1 MNAPP
6 NSNFGFFFWRPL
18 KKTNTQ
24 HGEDSLSATVVC
36 VTTFCTFAKKPRN
49 WEGAIFLTQ
58 KKHSRDEFCGWRK
71 AGVIQYPELWF
82 SLCITFL
89 YLTCSS
95 SQAGG
100 SVWVAGSSSS
110 SAATGDH
117 QHVIKA
123 ALNTKTG
130 RTIFQGVGLEC
141 PLLFIA
147 EECCLCIFLF
157 NFITPTFT
165 CSLFHLPT
173 TELLTTHKQAGSPCR
188 CPCTLPG
195 WLCIFL
201 FIMFLVIKVN
211 GSVIVVLMQA
221 PLLDQSLLG
230 SFALCDYLVYNEV
243 AIVLT
248 IMFLM
253 LKLWMF

>member
-1 MNAPP
+1 M
-6 NSNFGFFFWRPL
+6 
-18 KKTNTQ
+18 
-24 HGEDSLSATVVC
+24 
-36 VTTFCTFAKKPRN
+36 
-49 WEGAIFLTQ
+49 
-58 KKHSRDEFCGWRK
+58 
-71 AGVIQYPELWF
+71 
-82 SLCITFL
+82 
-89 YLTCSS
+89 
-95 SQAGG
+95 
-100 SVWVAGSSSS
+100 AGSSSS

-165 CSLFHLPT
+165 YSLLHLPT

-195 WLCIFL
+195 WLFAQLDEITEILHSNMHNPRLLLYLSFDHALGDQGEWIGYCS
-201 FIMFLVIKVN
+201 VDA
-211 GSVIVVLMQA
+211 GS
-221 PLLDQSLLG
+221 PP
-230 SFALCDYLVYNEV
+230 
-243 AIVLT
+243 
-248 IMFLM
+248 
-253 LKLWMF
+253 